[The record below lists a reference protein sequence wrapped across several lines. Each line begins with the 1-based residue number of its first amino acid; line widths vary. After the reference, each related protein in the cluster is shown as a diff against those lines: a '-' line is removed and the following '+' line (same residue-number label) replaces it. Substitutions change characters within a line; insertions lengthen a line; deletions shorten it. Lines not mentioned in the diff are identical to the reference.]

1 MTIFKDYFNDYLYS
15 AEEKLHAL
23 KSENALLVPGTL
35 WVEHRNGKLL
45 HYHVTNTDSG
55 KKRHLITRD
64 KELLSLLARKIYI
77 EKEIEVLNGNIKLI
91 SKAKADIEKHFMSE
105 DVNSIL
111 SYISNSN
118 QRKAY
123 LDYFSLPDNPCHK
136 MPIDYSRYS
145 LEIIKWA
152 NEDYNRSNYM
162 PERLMNI
169 TSRGLLVRSK
179 SEVGII
185 EQVYGY
191 RVPFH
196 YEEIIERNGI
206 RVVPDLILPDVRGN
220 FWIWEHAGMM
230 NNPEYRNRHKMKM
243 EKYELLGYYPWK
255 NMIVTYDDEYGH
267 INMKTIRSE
276 IESKLL

>member
-118 QRKAY
+118 QRPKRPSLLQAQLPTSY
-123 LDYFSLPDNPCHK
+123 TNPFSHHSDKRQLWQRILCGFRQCLPQH
-136 MPIDYSRYS
+136 
-145 LEIIKWA
+145 
-152 NEDYNRSNYM
+152 
-162 PERLMNI
+162 
-169 TSRGLLVRSK
+169 
-179 SEVGII
+179 
-185 EQVYGY
+185 
-191 RVPFH
+191 
-196 YEEIIERNGI
+196 
-206 RVVPDLILPDVRGN
+206 
-220 FWIWEHAGMM
+220 
-230 NNPEYRNRHKMKM
+230 
-243 EKYELLGYYPWK
+243 
-255 NMIVTYDDEYGH
+255 TY
-267 INMKTIRSE
+267 
-276 IESKLL
+276 